1 MARYYNHC
9 QRPFVSACQGAS
21 RITIVIYI
29 LTVFLSDTFSDSVFN
44 ARLSIQYNYLLLLL
58 HIKIMMDLSW
68 YPLRYAIGDPDVYCV
83 FRPDFFHL
91 TDSFVPSSE
100 SGTQSSCYH
109 LWTEAEYRRH
119 LKLSITASDRT
130 ASSGLHF
137 VLATEFIKPVL
148 HCSRTPWR

>member
-9 QRPFVSACQGAS
+9 QWPFVSACRGTS

-44 ARLSIQYNYLLLLL
+44 SGLSIQCNYLLLLL

-83 FRPDFFHL
+83 FSQ
-91 TDSFVPSSE
+91 TSST
-100 SGTQSSCYH
+100 SQTVLS
-109 LWTEAEYRRH
+109 LH
-119 LKLSITASDRT
+119 LKVELSLVAITC
-130 ASSGLHF
+130 G
-137 VLATEFIKPVL
+137 
-148 HCSRTPWR
+148 